1 MKKTIRL
8 LILVLIAINKIS
20 AATFTVTSVSNSG
33 PGTLRQAILDAN
45 ALAGPDNISF
55 SIGIGT
61 KTITLLSV
69 VNITSEIDI
78 DGSTQPG
85 FSGTPL
91 IKIAGTSMFQLTNAN
106 GAKVQHLEFINNS
119 GSTAIL
125 ANTISNCLFNGNI
138 IIGSAFGIRLD
149 GDNSNNTITNN
160 NLSGA
165 SAHAILFSMGVNNG
179 NSITNNNLTNCM
191 FRGMFYGLG
200 TPASIENND
209 FTGSVNAL
217 FLGGTSNFT
226 LTSPTSS
233 GANKNIFGGHTGRV
247 LEVFDNTNLNISNW
261 DFTSLVAAPS
271 NIRNPLFVRNSNA
284 NVFENCN
291 LAGMEN
297 GIQFDDNNTNDII
310 NNCNFSG
317 SAIYGIV
324 FNNGNNQGNSI
335 TNNNLTNC
343 GDYGL
348 YYSNGTPA
356 SVNSNTFTGSA
367 SGIFLNGANTFTLGA
382 SNIFKNQTGTSIQL
396 DASSGVNVSNNV
408 VNGSGGTGIL
418 LNQSNNCVINGN
430 TTCGRTYG
438 IRIQGT
444 SNGNMITNG
453 SIVSSTFGIRLDN
466 SSVNSTT
473 INAVNLFNTTN
484 FSNGGSNT
492 VITGTTSTNTS
503 PIISV
508 NSGSIC
514 SGKSFTINPSGAFTY
529 TFSGGS
535 AIVSP
540 TITTSYS
547 VVGTDANGC
556 KSALPAVSTI
566 PVFATPIVSVNSG
579 VICAGQSFTMTPS
592 VLFGIP
598 VTYSYSSGSAIVSPI
613 INTNYSVLATSNF
626 GCVSSNTAVSTVTVN
641 PLPNITLNIGEICSG
656 QSFTIVPTGADTYTF
671 SSGSAVVTPSSTTS
685 YTVKGTTA
693 LTGCTNTAISTV
705 TVNSLPII
713 LVNSGS
719 ICSGQSFTMIPS
731 GAATYTYS
739 SGSSVVSPTVN
750 ATYNI
755 VGTSS
760 LGCISTNTA
769 VSSVTVNSLPIIS
782 VSSGSICAGQSY
794 TITANGASTYTSVPS
809 LAGPIVTPTTTT
821 NYSITGTDING
832 CVSSNTAVSSV
843 IVNALPSISVNS
855 GSICAGQLFTLV
867 PSGADTYT
875 YSNGS
880 SVVTPTANA
889 TYSVSGTN
897 TVTGCI
903 SNVDAISSVTVN
915 ALPIISVNSGSVC
928 MGQSFTMVPS
938 GAMTYTYSNG
948 GSIATPTASTT
959 YSVSGTDAN
968 GCISSADAISSV
980 TVNTLPIISVNSGS
994 VCLGQSFTMV
1004 PSGAV
1009 TYTYSNGGS
1018 IATPTANTT
1027 YSVIG
1032 TDANGCISSA
1042 DAISSVTV
1050 NALPIISVNSG
1061 SVCAGQSF
1069 TMVPSGAV
1077 TYTYSN
1083 GGSIATPTAN
1093 ATYSVS
1099 GTDVNGCENTAVSSV
1114 TVNVLPN
1121 LMVMT
1126 TNTLLCVGE
1135 TATLTVMGAST
1146 YTWSTTENTTD
1157 IVVSPTIQT
1166 TYTVNGTDAN
1176 GCVNSSAILQDVSL
1190 CAGLNQFASVDND
1203 LSVYPN
1209 PSNGNF
1215 NINVTT
1221 QSHVTI
1227 LNLLGKV
1234 IYAEQIEVGVNSINL
1249 NQFANGIYILK
1260 AESNGSTK
1268 TIRLIKE

>member
-1 MKKTIRL
+1 MKKTIL
-8 LILVLIAINKIS
+8 SIILTLIAINSIS
-20 AATFTVTSVSNSG
+20 AATFTVTSVTDSG
-33 PGTLRQAILDAN
+33 PGSLRQAILDAN
-45 ALAGPDNISF
+45 ALAGADVISF
-55 SIGIGT
+55 SIGTGT

-91 IKIAGTSMFQLTNAN
+91 IKISGTSMFQMTNAN

-125 ANTISNCLFNGNI
+125 ANSISNCLINSNV

-149 GDNSNNTITNN
+149 GDNTNNTITNN

-179 NSITNNNLTNCM
+179 NNITNNNLTNCM
-191 FRGMFYGLG
+191 FRGLFYGLG
-200 TPASIENND
+200 TPASIDNND

-217 FLGGTSNFT
+217 FLGGATNFT

-233 GANKNIFGGHTGRV
+233 GPNKNIFAGHTGRV

-284 NVFENCN
+284 NIFENCN

-297 GIQFDDNNTNDII
+297 GIQFDDDNSNCVI

-317 SAIYGIV
+317 AAIYGIV
-324 FNNGNNQGNSI
+324 FNNGNNQNNTI

-367 SGIFLNGANTFTLGA
+367 SGILLNGANTFTLGS

-396 DASSGVNVSNNV
+396 EASSAVNVSNNV

-438 IRIQGT
+438 IRVQGT

-466 SSVNSTT
+466 SSVNNTT
-473 INAVNLFNTTN
+473 ITAVNLFNTTN
-484 FSNGGSNT
+484 ISNGGSNT

-514 SGKSFTINPSGAFTY
+514 SGTSFNIVPSGAATY

-535 AIVSP
+535 SIVSP

-547 VVGTDANGC
+547 VVGTDVNGC

-566 PVFATPIVSVNSG
+566 PVFASPIVSVNSG
-579 VICAGQSFTMTPS
+579 VICAGQSFSMAPS

-598 VTYSYSSGSAIVSPI
+598 VTYSYSSGSSIVSPTV
-613 INTNYSVLATSNF
+613 NATYSVLATSNN
-626 GCVSSNTAVSTVTVN
+626 GCVSSNTAIASVTVN
-641 PLPNITLNIGEICSG
+641 PLPNIILNIGEICAG

-671 SSGSAVVTPSSTTS
+671 ASGSSIVTPSTTTS
-685 YTVKGTTA
+685 YSVSGTNA

-719 ICSGQSFTMIPS
+719 ICSGQSFTMVPS
-731 GAATYTYS
+731 GAVTYTYS
-739 SGSSVVSPTVN
+739 SGSSVVTPTVN
-750 ATYNI
+750 STYNV

-760 LGCISTNTA
+760 LGCVSSNTA
-769 VSSVTVNSLPIIS
+769 ISSVTVNSLPIIS

-794 TITANGASTYTSVPS
+794 TIIANGASTYTSVPS
-809 LAGPIVTPTTTT
+809 LAGPIVTPSATT

-832 CVSSNTAVSSV
+832 CVSSNTAVSTV

-855 GSICAGQLFTLV
+855 GSVCA
-867 PSGADTYT
+867 
-875 YSNGS
+875 
-880 SVVTPTANA
+880 
-889 TYSVSGTN
+889 
-897 TVTGCI
+897 
-903 SNVDAISSVTVN
+903 
-915 ALPIISVNSGSVC
+915 
-928 MGQSFTMVPS
+928 
-938 GAMTYTYSNG
+938 
-948 GSIATPTASTT
+948 
-959 YSVSGTDAN
+959 
-968 GCISSADAISSV
+968 
-980 TVNTLPIISVNSGS
+980 
-994 VCLGQSFTMV
+994 GQSFTMV

-1009 TYTYSNGGS
+1009 TYTYSNGS
-1018 IATPTANTT
+1018 SVATPTANAT
-1027 YSVIG
+1027 YSVSGTDVNGCISSTDALSSVIVNTLPIISVNSGSVCAGQSFTMVPSGAVTYTYSNGSSVAIPTANATYSVSG
-1032 TDANGCISSA
+1032 TDANGCISST
-1042 DAISSVTV
+1042 DAVSSVIV
-1050 NALPIISVNSG
+1050 NTLPIISVNSG

-1083 GGSIATPTAN
+1083 GGAVVTPTAN
-1093 ATYSVS
+1093 TTYSVS
-1099 GTDVNGCENTAVSSV
+1099 GTDANGCISNADAVSSVIVNTLPIISVNSGSVCAGQSFTMVPSGAVTYTYSNGSSVATPTANTTYSVIGTDANGCENTSVSSV
-1114 TVNVLPN
+1114 AVNALPNVL
-1121 LMVMT
+1121 VMT

-1135 TATLTVMGAST
+1135 TATLSVMGAST
-1146 YTWSTTENTTD
+1146 YTWSTAENTTD

-1166 TYTVNGTDAN
+1166 TYTVHGTDAN
-1176 GCVNSSAILQDVSL
+1176 ACVNSATIVQEVSL
-1190 CAGLNQFASVDND
+1190 CAGLNQISSADND
-1203 LSVYPN
+1203 LNVFPN
-1209 PSNGNF
+1209 PSSGNF

-1221 QSHVTI
+1221 QSQVTI

-1234 IYAEQIEVGVNSINL
+1234 IYAEQLEVGINSINL

-1260 AESNGSTK
+1260 AESNGNTK